1 MLDMLTGKQLK
12 NSIYK
17 HFTSVFYMYTR
28 KAGGLEYIL
37 QIFYSGVNWSL
48 EEGLQHE
55 VNKGK
60 RISEE
65 TEGNSESR
73 KFLQLHP
80 VVLREYNVEKKNR
93 MLLFKKEQTVRKS
106 FWILKI
112 L

>member
-48 EEGLQHE
+48 EEGFVMRSE
-55 VNKGK
+55 KGQA
-60 RISEE
+60 R
-65 TEGNSESR
+65 N
-73 KFLQLHP
+73 
-80 VVLREYNVEKKNR
+80 
-93 MLLFKKEQTVRKS
+93 TVHS
-106 FWILKI
+106 AAASL
-112 L
+112 